1 MSIAPLAA
9 RLEAQGLSGPGFDS
23 PEEAVGRIL
32 AVQAQD
38 RRGFRLAVRARTRGL
53 TVADLDRALTED
65 RSLVVSWLNRGTL
78 HLVRSED
85 YPWLHALTAPRQ
97 VTANARR
104 LEQEGVTPAQAERGA
119 ELVAGWLASEGPLT
133 RAGLRERLD
142 SSGIPTAGQA
152 LIHILLF
159 ATLRGSI
166 VRGPMSGGEQAFV
179 LADDWLGPQ
188 PEVDPDAAL
197 AELARRY
204 LTGHGPA
211 SDRDLAYWAGITLTQ
226 ARRGLAAI
234 GGRLEELPGG
244 LVRLRADGPESDPE
258 LPPPRLLG
266 PFDPVLHGWPDRG
279 FLIPGEEERSVVT
292 VNGLFRSTILVDGR
306 VAGIWRSAAGAVEL
320 DPFAPLDRNVERA
333 LEEDAAAVAA
343 YLAG

>member
-1 MSIAPLAA
+1 MSAAPLAA
-9 RLEAQGLSGPGFDS
+9 RLGSQGLSGPGFDS
-23 PEEAVGRIL
+23 PEGAVGRIL

-38 RRGFRLAVRARTRGL
+38 RRGFRLAVRARTRGQ

-119 ELVAGWLASEGPLT
+119 ELVAGWLAAEGPLT

-159 ATLRGSI
+159 TTLRGSI

-179 LADDWLGPQ
+179 LTEDWLGPQ
-188 PEVDPDAAL
+188 PEVDPERAL

-211 SDRDLAYWAGITLTQ
+211 SDRDLAYWAGITVTQ
-226 ARRGLAAI
+226 ARKGLSAI
-234 GGRLEELPGG
+234 GAELDERPDG
-244 LVRLRADGPESDPE
+244 LVELRGASADGPK

-292 VNGLFRSTILVDGR
+292 VNGLFRATILVDGR
-306 VAGIWRSAAGAVEL
+306 VVGIWRSTGGAVEL
-320 DPFAPLDRNVERA
+320 DPFAPLDGAVERA
-333 LEEDAAAVAA
+333 LAEEAAAVAA